1 MATKHLN
8 YIPYPTPMAFHCAT
22 SMFVR
27 AICGPFGSGKS
38 VTCVQELMY
47 IAMRQAPAADG
58 NRYVRF
64 GIVRAS
70 YPNLRTTTKKTM
82 EMWYPSECG
91 SIKETAPMEG
101 KYRIPLPD
109 DTVVV
114 MELLLIAVET
124 AEDVKKLRSTDFTAI
139 WINEAT
145 EVAQEV
151 LTAATERVG
160 RFPSDRFGTCTYKGV
175 LLDYNK
181 PPRGHWLRLL
191 FESVDTPA
199 NYGYFEQPPAVFKH
213 TSEDGI
219 VTYTYNPEADNLKV
233 LGPDYYPDQ
242 VAAKRLVGAL
252 DEIDQL
258 LCMMD
263 VDAKAGKPVFTNFSR
278 EAHVAKSVLQ
288 PIQGQDAV
296 IAIDTSGI
304 HPAALIAQFMGRQW
318 GIVDELY
325 GDGTGFD
332 DFIYGALLP
341 VLTQRY
347 RGCKVLAVCDPA
359 NARNGYNATTPVANL
374 IEARIPAIV
383 APTNDIKA
391 RIEAGNQ
398 MLSRNVGGII
408 ISPACELLIAAL
420 AGGYRFKKTTIAGT
434 IDQTYSSTPEK
445 NNHSHPADAY
455 EYLSLH
461 ILRASALD
469 DSSDEV
475 RRQMQKQV
483 KVKRRVM

>member
-1 MATKHLN
+1 MSTKHLN
-8 YIPYPTPMAFHCAT
+8 YIPYPTPMEFHFAT
-22 SMFVR
+22 NKFVR

-38 VTCVQELMY
+38 VTCVEELMF
-47 IAMRQAPAADG
+47 IAMRQEPAADG
-58 NRYVRF
+58 KRYTRF
-64 GIVRAS
+64 GVVRAS

-82 EMWYPSECG
+82 EMWYPEECG
-91 SIKETAPMEG
+91 TIKETAPMEG
-101 KYRIPLPD
+101 LYTVPLPD
-109 DTVVV
+109 GTTVV

-160 RFPSDRFGTCTYKGV
+160 RYPSDRFGTCTWKGV

-181 PPRGHWLRLL
+181 PPRGHWLRNL
-191 FESVDTPA
+191 FESVDTPD
-199 NYGYFEQPPAVFKH
+199 NYQYFEQPPAAFKH
-213 TSEDGI
+213 ISEDGI
-219 VTYTYNPEADNLKV
+219 VTYTFNPEADNLKV

-242 VAAKRLVGAL
+242 VAAKRLVGAF

-258 LCMMD
+258 LCMLD
-263 VDAKAGKPVFTNFSR
+263 VDSKPGKPVFVNFSR
-278 EAHVAKSVLQ
+278 ETHVAKSVLQ
-288 PIQGQDAV
+288 PIEGQDTI

-304 HPAALIAQFMGRQW
+304 HPAALIAQHLGRQW
-318 GIVDELY
+318 GIIDELY
-325 GDGTGFD
+325 GDGTGFE

-347 RGCKVLAVCDPA
+347 RASRLLAVCDPA
-359 NARNGYNATTPVANL
+359 NARNGFNATTPVANL
-374 IEARIPAIV
+374 IDARIPAIV
-383 APTNDIKA
+383 APTNALKA

-398 MLSRNVGGII
+398 MLSRTMGGVL

-434 IDQTYSSTPEK
+434 IDQTYAATPEK
-445 NNHSHPADAY
+445 NQHSHPADAF

-461 ILRASALD
+461 ILRAGELD
-469 DSSDEV
+469 QNSDDV
-475 RRQMQKQV
+475 RRQMKTQMRIK
-483 KVKRRVM
+483 KRVM

>member
-8 YIPYPTPMAFHCAT
+8 YIPYPTPMEFHCDIH
-22 SMFVR
+22 MFVR

-47 IAMRQAPAADG
+47 IAMRQAAAADG
-58 NRYVRF
+58 RRYVRF
-64 GIVRAS
+64 GIVRAT

-91 SIKETAPMEG
+91 GIKETAPMEG
-101 KYRIPLPD
+101 KYIIPLPD
-109 DTVVV
+109 DTEVV

-145 EVAQEV
+145 EVAPEV

-160 RFPSDRFGTCTYKGV
+160 RFPSDRFGTCSWKGV

-181 PPRGHWLRLL
+181 PPRGHWLRKL

-199 NYGYFEQPPAVFKH
+199 NYRYYEQPAAMFKH
-213 TSEDGI
+213 VSEDGI
-219 VTYTYNPEADNLKV
+219 VTYEPNQDADNLKV
-233 LGPDYYPDQ
+233 LGQEYYPDQ
-242 VAAKRLVGAL
+242 VAAKRLVG
-252 DEIDQL
+252 DFDSIDQL
-258 LCMMD
+258 LCMLD
-263 VDAKAGKPVFTNFSR
+263 VDAKAGKPVFVNFNR
-278 EAHVAKSVLQ
+278 EVHVAKGVLQ
-288 PIQGQDAV
+288 PIRGQDAV

-318 GIVDELY
+318 GVIDELY

-341 VLTQRY
+341 VLTSRY
-347 RGCKVLAVCDPA
+347 IGCKVLAVCDPA
-359 NARNGYNATTPVANL
+359 NARNGFNATTPVTNL

-383 APTNDIKA
+383 APTNNIKA

-398 MLSRNVGGII
+398 MLSKTTGGIL

-420 AGGYRFKKTTIAGT
+420 AGGYRFKKTKIAGT
-434 IDQTYSSTPEK
+434 IDQTYSSQPEK
-445 NNHSHPADAY
+445 NEHSHPADAY

-461 ILRASALD
+461 IMRAGELD
-469 DSSDEV
+469 KNSDEV
-475 RRQMQKQV
+475 RRQMQRAV
-483 KVKRRVM
+483 SIKRRVM

>member
-1 MATKHLN
+1 MTTKHLN

-22 SMFVR
+22 DKFVR

-47 IAMRQAPAADG
+47 IAMRQTPAADG
-58 NRYVRF
+58 NRYTRF

-101 KYRIPLPD
+101 KFRIPLPD

-160 RFPSDRFGTCTYKGV
+160 RYPSDRFGTCSWKGV

-181 PPRGHWLRLL
+181 PPRGHWLRKL
-191 FESVDTPA
+191 FESVDTPE
-199 NYGYFEQPPAVFKH
+199 NYAYFEQPPAAFKH

-233 LGPDYYPDQ
+233 LGPNYYPDQ
-242 VAAKRLVGAL
+242 VAAKRLVGAF

-263 VDAKAGKPVFTNFSR
+263 VDAKTGKPVFVNFSR
-278 EAHVAKSVLQ
+278 ETHVAKSVLH
-288 PIQGQDAV
+288 PIPGQDV
-296 IAIDTSGI
+296 IIAIDTSGI

-318 GIVDELY
+318 GIIDELY
-325 GDGTGFD
+325 GDGTGFE
-332 DFIYGALLP
+332 DFIYSALLP

-347 RGCKVLAVCDPA
+347 RGCRILAVCDPA
-359 NARNGYNATTPVANL
+359 NARNGFNATTPVSNL
-374 IEARIPAIV
+374 IDARIPAVV
-383 APTNDIKA
+383 APTNAIKA

-398 MLSRNVGGII
+398 ILAKNVGGVL

-420 AGGYRFKKTTIAGT
+420 AGGYRFKKTTVAGT
-434 IDQTYSSTPEK
+434 IDQTYSTTPEK
-445 NNHSHPADAY
+445 NEHSHPADAF
-455 EYLSLH
+455 EYLCLH
-461 ILRASALD
+461 ILRAGELD
-469 DSSDEV
+469 QNSDDV
-475 RRQMQKQV
+475 RRQMQKRT
-483 KVKRRVM
+483 KRRVM

>member
-22 SMFVR
+22 NKFVR

-47 IAMRQAPAADG
+47 IAMRQRPAADG
-58 NRYVRF
+58 NRYTRF

-101 KYRIPLPD
+101 KFRIPLPD
-109 DTVVV
+109 DSVVV

-160 RFPSDRFGTCTYKGV
+160 RYPSDRFGTCSWKGV

-181 PPRGHWLRLL
+181 PPRGHWLRKL
-191 FESVDTPA
+191 FESVDTPE
-199 NYGYFEQPPAVFKH
+199 NYAYFEQPAAAFKH

-219 VTYTYNPEADNLKV
+219 VSYTFNSEADNLKV

-242 VAAKRLVGAL
+242 VAAKRLVGAF

-263 VDAKAGKPVFTNFSR
+263 VDSKPGKPVFINFSR
-278 EAHVAKSVLQ
+278 DVHVAKGILQ
-288 PIQGQDAV
+288 PIEGQDTI

-318 GIVDELY
+318 GIIDELY
-325 GDGTGFD
+325 GDGTGFE
-332 DFIYGALLP
+332 DFIYSALLP
-341 VLTQRY
+341 VLTNRY
-347 RGCKVLAVCDPA
+347 RSSRLLAVCDPA
-359 NARNGYNATTPVANL
+359 NARNGFNATTPVANL
-374 IEARIPAIV
+374 IDARIPAIV
-383 APTNDIKA
+383 APTNAIKA

-398 MLSRNVGGII
+398 ILAKNVGGVL
-408 ISPACELLIAAL
+408 ISPACELLITSL

-434 IDQTYSSTPEK
+434 IDQTYSTTPEK
-445 NNHSHPADAY
+445 NEHSHPADAF

-461 ILRASALD
+461 ILRAGELD
-469 DSSDEV
+469 QNSDDV
-475 RRQMQKQV
+475 RRQMQKRL
-483 KVKRRVM
+483 KKRVM